1 MTKKINI
8 KITKNEAL
16 VLFDFLSR
24 FNQNDNID
32 FFEDKA
38 EKILLWN
45 IESELEKE
53 LEDILIEYKKY
64 TDENNWICVG
74 FNNMVKKIGS
84 SKTTSQEELVKLFL
98 KKIQKR

>member
-53 LEDILIEYKKY
+53 LEDIFDSNYKLILEKARTEIHNK
-64 TDENNWICVG
+64 
-74 FNNMVKKIGS
+74 
-84 SKTTSQEELVKLFL
+84 
-98 KKIQKR
+98 

>member
-24 FNQNDNID
+24 LNQNDNID

-53 LEDILIEYKKY
+53 LEDIFDSNYKLILEKARTEIHNK
-64 TDENNWICVG
+64 
-74 FNNMVKKIGS
+74 
-84 SKTTSQEELVKLFL
+84 
-98 KKIQKR
+98 

>member
-24 FNQNDNID
+24 LNQNDNID

-45 IESELEKE
+45 IEAELEKE
-53 LEDILIEYKKY
+53 LEDIFDSNYKLILEKARREIHNK
-64 TDENNWICVG
+64 
-74 FNNMVKKIGS
+74 
-84 SKTTSQEELVKLFL
+84 
-98 KKIQKR
+98 